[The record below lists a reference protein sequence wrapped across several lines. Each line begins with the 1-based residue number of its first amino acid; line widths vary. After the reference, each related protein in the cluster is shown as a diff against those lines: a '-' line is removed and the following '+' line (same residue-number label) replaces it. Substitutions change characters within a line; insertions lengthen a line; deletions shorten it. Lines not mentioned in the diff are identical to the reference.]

1 MQVQMLIDPLNNNA
15 LALEGIGIIINGS
28 IQNCSTTMAE
38 DASETD
44 ENIICDAT
52 AIEDTNIQSRL
63 CQMYIIMPCLILSF

>member
-1 MQVQMLIDPLNNNA
+1 MLLIDPLNVCA
-15 LALEGIGIIINGS
+15 LTAQTFNGA